1 MRSNYDSRWMG
12 PVLRAARS
20 LRAAFE
26 PRRLL
31 AEERNFLEREFGAS
45 LDFDALR
52 IAGGGQPLGRVA
64 WQPMAALIQL
74 ADSCFEA
81 DDPARA
87 IRHEALPIFAHEALH
102 VWQRVHRHCAVHVS
116 VDGLWLG
123 IAHGVRA
130 YRYDTR
136 LADPAD
142 LLREFLAGNIERQ
155 GQMFEDYVRSNVHVL
170 RARDPKFAD
179 IAQYVRAKI
188 SGPTGREN
196 AAGKGS
202 TRHSGSSFSM

>member
-1 MRSNYDSRWMG
+1 VYSKQDSQWLVPLR
-12 PVLRAARS
+12 RAARS
-20 LRAAFE
+20 LRALFE
-26 PRRLL
+26 PRPLL
-31 AEERNFLEREFGAS
+31 AAERDFLEREFGAS
-45 LDFDALR
+45 LDLDALR

-74 ADSCFEA
+74 ADCCFEA

-102 VWQRVHRHCAVHVS
+102 VWQRVHRHCTVHVS

-136 LADPAD
+136 LAQPEA

-155 GQMFEDYVRSNVHVL
+155 GQMFEDYVRSNVHAL
-170 RARDPKFAD
+170 RGRDPKFAA
-179 IAQYVRAKI
+179 IAQYVRARVI
-188 SGPTGREN
+188 GSDSPGN
-196 AAGKGS
+196 VAGNGS
-202 TRHSGSSFSM
+202 ARHSGSSFST